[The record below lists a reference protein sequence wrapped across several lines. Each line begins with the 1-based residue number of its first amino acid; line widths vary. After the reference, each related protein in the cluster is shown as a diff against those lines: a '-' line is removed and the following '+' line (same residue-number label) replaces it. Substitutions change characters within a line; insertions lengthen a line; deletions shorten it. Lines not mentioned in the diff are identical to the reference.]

1 MRARLF
7 LPEVK
12 RNRLVT
18 NWVMVR
24 AIQSKPKD
32 GLSSQR
38 VKILR
43 AALITTLCIAMVSGA
58 GTIVL
63 SSSMRNAWLTSAA
76 PASQAVVATYAS
88 ADGIDPISQDPC
100 GFEAPAFIAANEKL
114 SRGNAP
120 SLEGFDSVVSHAM
133 GGILIADYKCAS
145 SRSAALIRV
154 RWELANASWQ
164 LKQVSRPPLRQSG
177 DF

>member
-1 MRARLF
+1 MRTRVF

-24 AIQSKPKD
+24 AIQSKPTD

-38 VKILR
+38 VKNFR
-43 AALITTLCIAMVSGA
+43 AALITTLCVAMVSGA
-58 GTIVL
+58 GTIVA
-63 SSSMRNAWLTSAA
+63 SGSMSNAWLATTA
-76 PASQAVVATYAS
+76 PATQAVVATDAT
-88 ADGIDPISQDPC
+88 ADGIDPITQDPC
-100 GFEAPAFIAANEKL
+100 GFEAPVFIAANEKP
-114 SRGNAP
+114 SRGDAP
-120 SLEGFDSVVSHAM
+120 SVEGFDSVVSHPM

-154 RWELANASWQ
+154 RWELANATWQ